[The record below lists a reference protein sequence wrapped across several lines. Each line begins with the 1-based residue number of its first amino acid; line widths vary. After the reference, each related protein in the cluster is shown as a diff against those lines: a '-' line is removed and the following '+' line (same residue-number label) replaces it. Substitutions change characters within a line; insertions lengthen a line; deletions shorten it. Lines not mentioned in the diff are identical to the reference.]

1 MAQRVWSLISRAL
14 RAAVASTSSLLLT
27 FMFIIGLGIFGNPH
41 AGGEFIETLWKM
53 LLAVAGSTIILAV
66 IYYTKNNRCEQDAF
80 IKWYADLWDAVRNS
94 RFLTILALLGT
105 SVLMSLLNLSF
116 WPAVAQ
122 GITNMLQAG
131 LQLILFAFLIWL
143 GFHILSAYLAG
154 KKKK

>member
-66 IYYTKNNRCEQDAF
+66 IYYTKNNRCEQDTF
-80 IKWYADLWDAVRNS
+80 IKWFADLWDAVRNS

-154 KKKK
+154 KK

>member
-80 IKWYADLWDAVRNS
+80 IKWFTDLWDAVRNS
-94 RFLTILALLGT
+94 RFLTILALLGA
-105 SVLMSLLNLSF
+105 SVLMGLLNPSF
-116 WPAVAQ
+116 WPEVTK
-122 GITNMLQAG
+122 GITNVIQTG
-131 LQLILFAFLIWL
+131 IQLFLFALFIWV
-143 GFHILSAYLAG
+143 GIQILNAYLAG